1 MSFQAW
7 TQRSDVTS
15 HVYKPVPKARQKIQW
30 TDVHVTGPASIGQ
43 PAMQHPPP
51 PQSQLRAKENCQLKF
66 TFEFGR
72 LVPKSEFGIYQNKN
86 IERTSN

>member
-30 TDVHVTGPASIGQ
+30 NDVHVTGHASIGQ

-51 PQSQLRAKENCQLKF
+51 PPIPAASKGKLSA
-66 TFEFGR
+66 
-72 LVPKSEFGIYQNKN
+72 LVYS
-86 IERTSN
+86 